1 MTKRMKNVPWRI
13 VIPTAVICI
22 IVLLVFLFRVTKVTV
37 EGNTFFSE
45 EVVESEVCSTFLD
58 RNTITAFIKNHL
70 GFATELPYVREYEI
84 TYPGIHEIH
93 IKLYEKK
100 MIAGIAYMNQYI
112 YFDKDGT
119 VLKSTNEEIEG
130 IPLFETKT
138 MTTFTLYEK
147 VQMEDEELLGQI
159 MNLSNLFQHYGVTW
173 DRVVFNSKN
182 EAFLYTGEIK
192 VSLGKKDSYDEQISA
207 LSSVLA
213 TAREQNLSGEI
224 DMTNYHIKGDVILKK
239 NE

>member
-1 MTKRMKNVPWRI
+1 MKNIPWKI
-13 VIPTAVICI
+13 VIPATAVCLVI
-22 IVLLVFLFRVTKVTV
+22 LLVFLFRVTKVTV

-45 EVVESEVCSTFLD
+45 EVVASEVCSTFLD
-58 RNTITAFIKNHL
+58 KNMITAFIKNHL
-70 GFATELPYVREYEI
+70 GFTSKLPYVREYEI
-84 TYPGIHEIH
+84 TYPGMHEIH

-112 YFDKDGT
+112 YFDKDGV
-119 VLKSTNEEIEG
+119 VLKSTNEELAD

-147 VQMEDEELLGQI
+147 VQMEDADLLGQI
-159 MNLSNLFQHYGVTW
+159 MNLSNLFQHYNISW
-173 DRVVFNSKN
+173 DKVVFDSKN
-182 EAFLYTGEIK
+182 AAFLYSGDIR

-213 TAREQNLSGEI
+213 TAREKQMAGEI
-224 DMTNYHIKGDVILKK
+224 DMTNYHLKGDIILKQNK
-239 NE
+239 

>member
-13 VIPTAVICI
+13 VIPTVAICI

-45 EVVESEVCSTFLD
+45 EVVESEVCGTFLD

-100 MIAGIAYMNQYI
+100 IIAGIAYMNQYI
-112 YFDKDGT
+112 YFDKDGM
-119 VLKSTNEEIEG
+119 VLKSTNEEMEG

-173 DRVVFNSKN
+173 DRVVFDSKN
-182 EAFLYTGEIK
+182 AAFLYTGEIK

-213 TAREQNLSGEI
+213 TAKEQNLSGEI

-239 NE
+239 NQ